1 MTFLQTKLK
10 NISFIPPSV
19 KSNNKQINPNSF
31 KQNNLASL
39 KSDKLELTSFKG
51 SINSAALSKNADEG
65 IKTART
71 AIAQIKREL
80 KAGKSLKEINS
91 KYFDKIAEVFEQK
104 YEKLSQDVQK
114 IYQRDTYVRIATPKL
129 SEVIKPLPK
138 AEIPEF
144 VYHGTSEAKAEN
156 ILKNGFD
163 RLYKP
168 ETRGIKKAGN
178 GIYFSPNYNE
188 AASYSTENGFLK
200 TTVKTTKVAEI
211 NDSPQWAFVL
221 DAMKLLINGGKKQED
236 LSYKS
241 KKLTITMLN
250 EAVHSFLSKKYDA
263 VMLKRANGNIASEFI
278 VYNPKIIKNTALEQF
293 KNAYS

>member
-1 MTFLQTKLK
+1 MTFLQTKLR
-10 NISFIPPSV
+10 NISFITPST
-19 KSNNKQINPNSF
+19 KPNSKPISPNSF
-31 KQNNLASL
+31 KQNSL
-39 KSDKLELTSFKG
+39 TSLNSDKLELTSFKG

-80 KAGKSLKEINS
+80 KSGKSLKEINS
-91 KYFDKIAEVFEQK
+91 KYFDKITEVFEQK

-114 IYQRDTYVRIATPKL
+114 MYKRDTYIEIATPKIA
-129 SEVIKPLPK
+129 EVIRPLPK
-138 AEIPEF
+138 GEMPEF

-168 ETRGIKKAGN
+168 ETSGVKKAGN

-188 AASYSTENGFLK
+188 AASYSSENGFLK
-200 TTVKTTKVAEI
+200 TTIKTAKVAEI
-211 NDSPQWAFVL
+211 NDSPQWGFIIET
-221 DAMKLLINGGKKQED
+221 MKLLINGGKKQED

-241 KKLTITMLN
+241 KNLTNTILN
-250 EAVHSFLSKKYDA
+250 ETVHNFLSKKYDA
-263 VMLKRANGNIASEFI
+263 VMLKRANGNIPSEFI

-293 KNAYS
+293 KNPYL